1 MPVLTAT
8 RPARV
13 SQPARKGLIRQ
24 RRRRALRAYGFV
36 APSLLVLVVFFVWP
50 MIWSLRLSFYHSTQ
64 FAPATFAG
72 LDNYRQL
79 FTDTTFRGDLVNT
92 MFYAAVVTP
101 LSVGLALMFALMLNR
116 TVIGRSFY
124 RASIFIPAVLSLG
137 VMGIAW
143 TFLLD
148 PNIGMLP
155 AWLSHVGLSMG
166 NGVNDPGWAMA
177 YVMFVGIWKNVGF
190 YMVMY
195 LAGLG
200 TIPAELYDAAAV
212 DGAGGW
218 RRFRHVTWPLLTNT
232 TLFVFVIAAI
242 ASLQAFDQIFVMT
255 RGGPY
260 FQTETLVYM
269 IYRKG
274 FQDFQFGYAS
284 AITWVLI
291 AIVFTISMLQS
302 LYFSR
307 REVRY

>member
-1 MPVLTAT
+1 MPVLAAPE
-8 RPARV
+8 RPKV
-13 SQPARKGLIRQ
+13 VPHPRKGLIRQ
-24 RRRRALRAYGFV
+24 RRRRTLRAYAFV
-36 APSLLVLVVFFVWP
+36 APSLLVLTVFFVWP
-50 MIWSLRLSFYHSTQ
+50 MIWSLRLSFYNSTQ

-72 LDNYRQL
+72 LDNYRRL
-79 FTDTTFRGDLVNT
+79 FTDSVFRGDLVNT
-92 MFYAAVVTP
+92 LFYAAVVTP
-101 LSVGLALMFALMLNR
+101 LSVGCALMFALMLNR

-155 AWLSHVGLSMG
+155 VWLSHVGLSMG
-166 NGVNDPGWAMA
+166 NGINSPGWAMA
-177 YVMFVGIWKNVGF
+177 YVMFVGVWKNVGF

-232 TLFVFVIAAI
+232 TLFVCVIAAI

-291 AIVFTISMLQS
+291 ALVFTISMVQNV
-302 LYFSR
+302 YFSR